1 MSRTGVVL
9 GDRRH
14 EGSRASA
21 TLTFFAWSFLLIV
34 AVVAT
39 TIASSGGAR
48 VQWMTLLLL
57 ALFTGAL
64 TVWCAID
71 ARFDRQSLLAIV
83 TLLVLSRV
91 IAFAATPLLEDDFF
105 RYLWDG
111 YVTGTTGRPYSFPPS
126 HYFGDSA
133 VPEMMQAALNGIN
146 HPDVPTI
153 YGIVWQLVFAVSYFI
168 APGALWPIKLTL
180 LIVEI
185 VMLIALSRNGVAH
198 RWLLCWI
205 AHPLILQES
214 ALSAHPDVLIGAT
227 LLAATL
233 MWQRGSERSGAALV
247 AVAVAMKA
255 SALVVLPLFWLRKSG
270 RIGFDLCAISVATIA
285 LLYLPIIVT
294 TSGSELSAL
303 ATFGQQWT
311 FAVVALRWRVSL
323 RAQTAAI
330 SQDESITIAT
340 PILAITFALLML
352 SPAVNPWYWL
362 WALPIALLR
371 RDRLSLLCWVAA
383 SVSLLSYTHAMDA
396 ALANSSAFSF
406 RVPLW
411 ATIAQLT
418 CVAIAAFV
426 LYRQRESRA

>member
-1 MSRTGVVL
+1 
-9 GDRRH
+9 
-14 EGSRASA
+14 
-21 TLTFFAWSFLLIV
+21 
-34 AVVAT
+34 
-39 TIASSGGAR
+39 
-48 VQWMTLLLL
+48 
-57 ALFTGAL
+57 
-64 TVWCAID
+64 
-71 ARFDRQSLLAIV
+71 
-83 TLLVLSRV
+83 
-91 IAFAATPLLEDDFF
+91 
-105 RYLWDG
+105 
-111 YVTGTTGRPYSFPPS
+111 
-126 HYFGDSA
+126 
-133 VPEMMQAALNGIN
+133 MMQAALNGIN

-185 VMLIALSRNGVAH
+185 VMLIVLSRNGVAH

-311 FAVVALRWRVSL
+311 FNPLLFKPLTWMLGDTSARLVVMALLASIAAVVALRWRVSL